1 MADSSKRLKRRPRK
15 GRKSSKASEFIG
27 NIHKNDGIVDQ
38 SQYVFPIDRKFGLQN
53 MVTCK
58 FQTQLTAVAQQ
69 ASVVVLGGL
78 SFNTTQF
85 TDITN
90 ILSAFDE
97 YQIWAIKVKF
107 IPTVTA
113 VTPYA
118 SASYIPGELTTVV
131 DLDDVGYPST
141 IVEMLS
147 YNTAIQVGPSQSVTR
162 CWRPKISVPAYGAGA
177 FSSYCNL
184 TPDKEMGW
192 IDNGYPSV
200 QHFGLKYGIQAG
212 AAAQTNLTIW
222 AVVATAYC
230 HFRMNY

>member
-1 MADSSKRLKRRPRK
+1 MIHAIKREREIVRRKKP
-15 GRKSSKASEFIG
+15 KSAEFIG
-27 NIHKNDGIVDQ
+27 NIHKMDGIVDQ
-38 SQYVFPIDRKFGLQN
+38 SQYVYSIDRKFGLQN

-58 FQTQLTAVAQQ
+58 FTTQLTAWSQVAGSN
-69 ASVVVLGGL
+69 ALGGL

-90 ILSAFDE
+90 MLNVFDE
-97 YQIWAIKVKF
+97 YQIWALKVKA
-107 IPTVTA
+107 IPTVTS

-118 SASYIPGELTTVV
+118 TASYIPGELTTVI
-131 DLDDVGYPST
+131 DLDDVGTPAT

-177 FSSYCNL
+177 FASYCNI
-184 TPDKEMGW
+184 TPDKKMGW

-212 AAAQTNLTIW
+212 AAAQTDLTIW
-222 AVVATAYC
+222 AVTVTAYC